1 LKVSFEDGIARTVDW
16 YKFFFSV
23 IYPGGNVG
31 SQVAPAPDPFM
42 SVCNAPALIGSTD
55 TDLET
60 DSNTRRA
67 PHQLRTRVSRFFTT
81 TETGDEDE
89 PLDLERR
96 NSV

>member
-1 LKVSFEDGIARTVDW
+1 VDW

-31 SQVAPAPDPFM
+31 NQVTSAPDPFAT
-42 SVCNAPALIGSTD
+42 VCNAPALIGSTD

-67 PHQLRTRVSRFFTT
+67 THQLRSRVSRFLSTN
-81 TETGDEDE
+81 EDAE
-89 PLDLERR
+89 EQLDLDRR